1 MAAEK
6 RMIDLLADEY
16 EQGVQ
21 TITFMGREIR
31 VRPMVYGEYRT
42 IAALFPDNTAKQQ
55 AEAVIRMC
63 RYPDGSPVFTRD
75 DRATLSNA
83 TRMERIGQL
92 IAIIYGRT
100 TEEAVKNSEAGD
112 PQTTS
117 AMH

>member
-1 MAAEK
+1 MTAET
-6 RMIDLLADEY
+6 RMIDLLAAEY

-55 AEAVIRMC
+55 AEAIVRMC
-63 RYPDGSPVFTRD
+63 RYPDGTPVFTRD
-75 DRATLSNA
+75 DRAALTNA
-83 TRMERIGQL
+83 TRMERVGQL

-100 TEEAVKNSEAGD
+100 VEESVKKSETGD
-112 PQTTS
+112 PETTS
-117 AMH
+117 ALH